1 MPSSQ
6 ETFEGIHQ
14 EMITLNAAAR
24 EAKAILDDI
33 KETIDVIEG
42 TGVRQFQNLVLKLE
56 RENHFY
62 FGASEVEM

>member
-33 KETIDVIEG
+33 KESIDVIEG
-42 TGVRQFQNLVLKLE
+42 TGVRQFQNLILKLE
-56 RENHFY
+56 REKHFY
-62 FGASEVEM
+62 FKWSK